1 MRCRNGRPGEKALA
15 DEIAGMRAHR
25 VIGDIAHR
33 AALRRSRL
41 VHLEHCVNPACVS
54 PLVSDEAKIGADRRS
69 TQVRWQLCSAR
80 AWRAGRIGRDLVD
93 QPAGATEQQGSTLHI
108 AGLNQAPGFGG

>member
-1 MRCRNGRPGEKALA
+1 VGTAVPARKALA

-41 VHLEHCVNPACVS
+41 VH
-54 PLVSDEAKIGADRRS
+54 AKIGADRRS

-93 QPAGATEQQGSTLHI
+93 QPVGAIEQQGSTLHI